1 MPQIKQHKQ
10 TVSQDFVCHRW
21 RHPVSH
27 QIGRSPARLQFELT
41 ESQDLHEQ
49 SEGGLHGAKLGT
61 PVWYSLIRLTCLMTA
76 LNILNCTHLFKHLS
90 QRMMK
95 TCIWRYWGVGSG
107 LWFRSP
113 TAWNVNSPNLQRSKL
128 EEPSGQ
134 NSLPL
139 VTVQIAQTP
148 EQWSFPH
155 PLRQNDES
163 KLSTQS
169 SILNPNQYPLDH
181 CPRESRTEQE

>member
-1 MPQIKQHKQ
+1 MYLE
-10 TVSQDFVCHRW
+10 VL
-21 RHPVSH
+21 
-27 QIGRSPARLQFELT
+27 RSWEWLVISFPHSLECQLT
-41 ESQDLHEQ
+41 KFA
-49 SEGGLHGAKLGT
+49 AKLE
-61 PVWYSLIRLTCLMTA
+61 
-76 LNILNCTHLFKHLS
+76 K
-90 QRMMK
+90 
-95 TCIWRYWGVGSG
+95 
-107 LWFRSP
+107 
-113 TAWNVNSPNLQRSKL
+113 
-128 EEPSGQ
+128 PSGQ